1 MAHSLHSPVHLH
13 CHTLPHSFILS
24 SFTCSHSIAHI
35 LQSLISGIDKIHAWG
50 KKQSGKRNVHLGIWS
65 LDLAIHGPA
74 LCLSATK
81 ALWGFLPY
89 PWPDSSVDPWRSSR
103 QLGFCR
109 MPEIL
114 VSASSI
120 HCSYAYALLHS
131 LESCL
136 SGRSKTRGQWN
147 ANSPVEV
154 STGEGIS
161 RAI

>member
-1 MAHSLHSPVHLH
+1 M
-13 CHTLPHSFILS
+13 
-24 SFTCSHSIAHI
+24 
-35 LQSLISGIDKIHAWG
+35 
-50 KKQSGKRNVHLGIWS
+50 QSGKRTVSLGIRS

-109 MPEIL
+109 MPEML

-154 STGEGIS
+154 STGDGIS
-161 RAI
+161 GAILRPLSVNWRLTLGSLGEMSVSLGSLSWTHSHVLMD